1 MRFHS
6 RGSLRERVGA
16 HRIIRGANKDYPA
29 TPVAAGDVGHQ
40 RFSMNQRTTNKFKL
54 TVLAVIAS
62 MLSAS
67 ADDATLSWSNG
78 DSLKGTLV
86 SADQTALTWQSE
98 LFAEPLQIELS
109 ALSAVTIPKLD
120 APQPAGDGFR
130 ILMRNGDVLSGN
142 LKAITEQTLTFE
154 SLRFGAFDIA
164 RDQVL
169 GLQRATDSGGLIYS
183 GPRGLEGWQP
193 AFRRSAN
200 ENHPQGMIMLAVP
213 GVAGNALP
221 PEPEQPA
228 AKPAGWTEEP
238 DGSLSTLKPDAA
250 LFLPLIL
257 PTQFEI
263 ELELQTK
270 KYFSFVMSVGRD
282 AKGGLRLETWVDV
295 LVAANAATFV
305 NLQVLKDDQREIH
318 LHIFVDYNRNA
329 MTVYTHAGQKLGE
342 VSTGGLRGGAEGLL
356 FRNGDEDLTLRR
368 LRVTQWDGKPPRIV
382 TGNGARIQL
391 ADDTLRF
398 GAIEQFSS
406 ESGLVS
412 IQENGNRAEIPLAEI
427 TSIVVTGDDGH
438 RISQR
443 GASHVVWHDGSF
455 VSGELNA
462 IRDGSAIIATT
473 YSKEPLRCGLVDA
486 VRIGLTGQAKES
498 AQTDR
503 LFFAGGSLQGSL
515 VVDGEA
521 SKPIQWKPL
530 GGLNAVT
537 LKSGGDA
544 RFLRGSGVL
553 HFSES
558 PEQLAAF
565 PDVIY
570 LTNGD
575 VLPCRIEAC
584 SDLSVQLTSPFSD
597 VRTFAKAAVR
607 AVELAAAGRVHQSGF
622 GAEGWKGIPAT
633 QKKNNDKLS
642 FKGNAGFSHPS
653 ILTGDTIRFHLQWP
667 QQSFANLT
675 VSLFG
680 SGKRTDQESSHVA
693 FSLMHNQ
700 MHVLDRPPEQNQMVF
715 RGGFGGGG
723 AAADDGLV
731 RVTNS
736 EADIQIVIR
745 DGKLL
750 VSVDDKLVKTIKLNP
765 AGVGS
770 RGVSFN
776 ANVQMMG
783 NVIVNGQVQQR
794 SGDGIEL
801 SRFEIDNLA
810 GTSIRQFIEEETRET
825 TLLVPRFR
833 RDNPPTH
840 VLLAPNGDL
849 LRGRL
854 LSIGEKDV
862 EFESRLENLRI
873 DRNRVAAI
881 VWLNLPPASSID
893 AQTDETIVN
902 DDPENG
908 FVVEDK
914 ADSSMQA
921 HLADGFSITLT
932 PERLGNGHIEGQS
945 ELLGNCSFPA
955 ASIRELLLGNPEGRE
970 SLAAYEQWTARHAK
984 EPDWDISQSDGG
996 NAAGTALIG
1005 KPAEDFELPM
1015 LDGATFRL
1023 KDHADQIVV
1032 LDFWATWCGPCVAAL
1047 PDYVAATSGFDASNV
1062 IFVAVNQQ
1070 ETADQ
1075 VREFLS
1081 EQKLSVSVALDR
1093 SADVSQK
1100 FAVTGI
1106 PHTVIIG
1113 PGGVIEDVHV
1123 GYQAGSGE
1131 VMQET
1136 IQKILDGTWKRPTPG
1151 QPPAQNGL
1159 PERI

>member
-1 MRFHS
+1 MA
-6 RGSLRERVGA
+6 VG
-16 HRIIRGANKDYPA
+16 NLE
-29 TPVAAGDVGHQ
+29 HQ
-40 RFSMNQRTTNKFKL
+40 RVVMYQHMTNKTML
-54 TVLAVIAS
+54 TVLAVITALAS
-62 MLSAS
+62 AV

-78 DSLKGTLV
+78 DSLKGALV
-86 SADQTALTWQSE
+86 SADQTALTWRSE
-98 LFAEPLQIELS
+98 LFADPLQIELS
-109 ALSAVTIPKLD
+109 ALSAVTFPKSEV
-120 APQPAGDGFR
+120 PQPASDGFR
-130 ILMRNGDVLSGN
+130 ILMRNGDVLSGD
-142 LKAITEQTLTFE
+142 LKAIRLQTLSFE
-154 SLRFGAFDIA
+154 GLRFGAFEVA
-164 RDQVL
+164 RNQVL

-193 AFRRSAN
+193 AFRRAVN
-200 ENHPQGMIMLAVP
+200 ENNPQPMIHMGFREP
-213 GVAGNALP
+213 GGNAP
-221 PEPEQPA
+221 PEDAEKSASRPA
-228 AKPAGWTEEP
+228 SWTEEP
-238 DGSLSTLKPDAA
+238 NGSLSTVKPDAA
-250 LFLPLIL
+250 VFLPLTL
-257 PTQFEI
+257 PGRFEI
-263 ELELQTK
+263 ELELTTK

-282 AKGGLRLETWVDV
+282 AKSGLRLETWVDV
-295 LVAANAATFV
+295 LVAGNGAKFQT
-305 NLQVLKDDQREIH
+305 LKVLNEDDRVMH
-318 LHIFVDYNRNA
+318 LHVFVDYESNA

-342 VSTGGLRGGAEGLL
+342 VSTVGLRGGAEGLL
-356 FRNGDEDLTLRR
+356 FRNGDDDLTLRR

-382 TGNGARIQL
+382 TGNGLRIQL
-391 ADDTLRF
+391 ADDTVRF
-398 GAIEQFSS
+398 GTIEHLNSA
-406 ESGLVS
+406 SGLVR
-412 IQENGNRAEIPLAEI
+412 ILENGNPAEIPLADI
-427 TSIVVTGDDGH
+427 TSIVVTGDDGSGN
-438 RISQR
+438 SQR
-443 GASHVVWHDGSF
+443 GASHVVWNDGSF
-455 VSGELNA
+455 VSGDLTA
-462 IRDGSAIIATT
+462 IRDGSAIIVTA
-473 YSKEPLRCGLVDA
+473 YSMEPLRCELVDA

-503 LFFAGGSLQGSL
+503 MFFAGGSLQGSL

-521 SKPIQWKPL
+521 SQPIQWKPL

-544 RFLRGSGVL
+544 RFLRGSGVR

-558 PEQLAAF
+558 PEQLAEF

-584 SDLSVQLTSPFSD
+584 SEESVQLTSPFSD

-633 QKKNNDKLS
+633 QKKNKDKLS

-680 SGKRTDQESSHVA
+680 SGKRTDKNSSHVA
-693 FSLMHNQ
+693 FGLMHNQ
-700 MHVLDRPPEQNQMVF
+700 VQVLDRPPEQNQMMF
-715 RGGFGGGG
+715 RGGFGRP
-723 AAADDGLV
+723 AVAEDGMV

-745 DGKLL
+745 DGNLL
-750 VSVDDKLVKTIKLNP
+750 VSVDDKLVKTVKLNP
-765 AGVGS
+765 TGVGS

-794 SGDGIEL
+794 SGDGIDL
-801 SRFEIDNLA
+801 SNFEIDNLA

-833 RDNPPTH
+833 HDNPPTH

-873 DRNRVAAI
+873 VRNRVSAI
-881 VWLNLPPASSID
+881 VWLNLPPASSIET
-893 AQTDETIVN
+893 QTDETAVN

-908 FVVEDK
+908 FVMEDE

-932 PERLGNGHIEGQS
+932 PERLVNGHIEGQS
-945 ELLGNCSFPA
+945 DLLGKCSFPA
-955 ASIRELLLGNPEGRE
+955 ASIRELFLGNPEGRE
-970 SLAAYEQWTARHAK
+970 SLAAYEQWNAQHAK
-984 EPDWDISQSDGG
+984 EPDWDIAQSDGG
-996 NAAGTALIG
+996 NSAGAAMIG

-1015 LDGATFRL
+1015 LDGSTFRL
-1023 KDHADQIVV
+1023 KDHGDKIVV

-1047 PDYVAATSGFDASNV
+1047 PDYVAATAAFDSSKV

-1093 SADVSQK
+1093 SAAVSQK
-1100 FAVTGI
+1100 FAVSGI

-1136 IQKILDGTWKRPTPG
+1136 IQKILDGTWKRLTPG
-1151 QPPAQNGL
+1151 QPPAQIAP
-1159 PERI
+1159 PESI

>member
-1 MRFHS
+1 MA
-6 RGSLRERVGA
+6 VG
-16 HRIIRGANKDYPA
+16 NLE
-29 TPVAAGDVGHQ
+29 HQ
-40 RFSMNQRTTNKFKL
+40 RVVMYQHMTNKTIL
-54 TVLAVIAS
+54 TVLAVVTAIT
-62 MLSAS
+62 SAV

-98 LFAEPLQIELS
+98 LFAEPLQVELS

-142 LKAITEQTLTFE
+142 LNAITEQTLTFE
-154 SLRFGAFDIA
+154 SLRFGVFDVA

-200 ENHPQGMIMLAVP
+200 ENNPQGMIMLAVP
-213 GVAGNALP
+213 GVAVNAP
-221 PEPEQPA
+221 PEPEQPS
-228 AKPAGWTEEP
+228 AKPAGWMEEP
-238 DGSLSTLKPDAA
+238 DGSLTAIKPDAG
-250 LFLPLIL
+250 LFLPLTL
-257 PTQFEI
+257 PNRCEI
-263 ELELQTK
+263 ELELKTK
-270 KYFSFVMSVGRD
+270 KYFSFVMALGRD
-282 AKGGLRLETWVDV
+282 AKNGERLETWMDV
-295 LVAANAATFV
+295 LVAANGAKFQA
-305 NLQVLKDDQREIH
+305 LKVLSEDERVMH
-318 LHIFVDYNRNA
+318 LHVFVDHESNSIA
-329 MTVYTHAGQKLGE
+329 VYTHTGQKLGE
-342 VSTGGLRGGAEGLL
+342 VSTAGLRGGVEGLL
-356 FRNGDEDLTLRR
+356 FRNGDDALTLRR

-382 TGNGARIQL
+382 TDSGSRIQL

-398 GAIEQFSS
+398 GTIEQFSS

-427 TSIVVTGDDGH
+427 TSIVIAENDG
-438 RISQR
+438 SGNSPR
-443 GASHVVWHDGSF
+443 GASHVVWHDGNF
-455 VSGELNA
+455 VSGELTA

-486 VRIGLTGQAKES
+486 LRIGLAGQAQES

-503 LFFAGGSLQGSL
+503 VFFAGGSLQGSL

-521 SKPIQWKPL
+521 STPIQWKPL
-530 GGLNAVT
+530 GGLNAVA

-544 RFLRGSGVL
+544 RFLRGSGVR

-558 PEQLAAF
+558 PDQLAAF

-570 LTNGD
+570 LINGD

-584 SDLSVQLTSPFSD
+584 SEDSVQLTSPFCN
-597 VRTFAKAAVR
+597 VRSFAKAAVR

-622 GAEGWKGIPAT
+622 GAEGWKGMSAT
-633 QKKNNDKLS
+633 QRKDKDKLL

-680 SGKRTDQESSHVA
+680 SGKRTDKESSHVA

-700 MHVLDRPPEQNQMVF
+700 VQVLDRPPEQNQMVF
-715 RGGFGGGG
+715 GGGFGGRG
-723 AAADDGLV
+723 AAANDGLV

-736 EADIQIVIR
+736 EADIQIVVR

-750 VSVDDKLVKTIKLNP
+750 VSVNDKLVKTVKLNP

-794 SGDGIEL
+794 SGDGIDL
-801 SRFEIDNLA
+801 SNFEIDNLA

-873 DRNRVAAI
+873 SRDRVAAI
-881 VWLNLPPASSID
+881 VWLNLPPASRIET
-893 AQTDETIVN
+893 QPDETTVN
-902 DDPENG
+902 DDPENS
-908 FVVEDK
+908 FVMED
-914 ADSSMQA
+914 DSGSSMQA

-932 PERLGNGHIEGQS
+932 PERLVNGHIEGQS
-945 ELLGNCSFPA
+945 ELLGSCSFPA
-955 ASIRELLLGNPEGRE
+955 TSIRELFLGNPEGRE
-970 SLAAYEQWTARHAK
+970 SLAAYEQWIAQHAK
-984 EPDWDISQSDGG
+984 EPDWDIAQSDGG
-996 NAAGTALIG
+996 NSAGAEMIG
-1005 KPAEDFELPM
+1005 KPADDFELPM
-1015 LDGATFRL
+1015 LDGSTFRL
-1023 KDHADQIVV
+1023 KDHADKIVV

-1047 PDYVAATSGFDASNV
+1047 PEYVAATSGFDASKV

-1081 EQKLSVSVALDR
+1081 AQNLSVSVALDR
-1093 SADVSQK
+1093 NAEVSQK
-1100 FAVTGI
+1100 FAVSGI

-1113 PGGVIEDVHV
+1113 LGGVIEDVHV

-1136 IQKILDGTWKRPTPG
+1136 IQKILDGTWKRLTPG
-1151 QPPAQNGL
+1151 QPPEQIAP
-1159 PERI
+1159 PESI